1 VVETWNP
8 YPDVNLP
15 ELDSE
20 HRALGSALREL
31 LGAMVEDDRDRALE
45 LARALIARVE
55 SHFAHEDRLMR
66 DVAYTNAER
75 HAEIHQL
82 FLDDARRQLE
92 IVETRGL
99 SADVLRWAGHLD
111 HWFHRH
117 VMTEDMWLAFAVRKF
132 REAAA
137 AKAAR

>member
-1 VVETWNP
+1 MVETWNP

-15 ELDSE
+15 ELDAE
-20 HRALGSALREL
+20 HRALGAALRQL
-31 LGAMVEDDRDRALE
+31 IAAIVEDDRDRILD
-45 LARALIARVE
+45 LARKLITRVE

-66 DVAYTNAER
+66 DVRYANTER

-132 REAAA
+132 REAEA
-137 AKAAR
+137 AKSP